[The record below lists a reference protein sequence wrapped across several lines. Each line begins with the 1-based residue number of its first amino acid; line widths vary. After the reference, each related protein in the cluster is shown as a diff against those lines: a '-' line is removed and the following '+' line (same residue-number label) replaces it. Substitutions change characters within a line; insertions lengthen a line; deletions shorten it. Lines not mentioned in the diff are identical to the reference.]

1 MLQKLAAI
9 LVITASAI
17 AFSHCTN
24 SSSSS
29 TSAPAKD
36 ATAASKND
44 SAEVPPPP
52 PKLPPAPARP
62 PIINITDTI
71 RPAMQVLV
79 MRDSAANTDRIG
91 LKMGD
96 ILSVKLAAFMKK
108 AKVKAVGPPMAW
120 FRSQEPPFFFEV
132 GVPVDKKPGK
142 MDKGIYI
149 KSIPKDSVIIAHFY
163 GPYEMTYQAY
173 EAVEDVL
180 KSKKRKL
187 KGEPVEIYV
196 DDPIDANGKPKDP
209 YKVLTDIVFPF
220 QR

>member
-1 MLQKLAAI
+1 MRKKLAA
-9 LVITASAI
+9 LTVAVASVVV
-17 AFSHCTN
+17 FSQCN
-24 SSSSS
+24 DKSKDSSA
-29 TSAPAKD
+29 TTKD
-36 ATAASKND
+36 AVASNSKD
-44 SAEVPPPP
+44 SNEAPPPP
-52 PKLPPAPARP
+52 PKLPPPPARP

-79 MRDSAANTDRIG
+79 MKDSAANTDRIG
-91 LKMGD
+91 LKMGE

-132 GVPVDKKPGK
+132 GLPVDKKPGK

-149 KSIPKDSVIIAHFY
+149 KSTPKDSVIVAHFY

-196 DDPIDANGKPKDP
+196 DDPIEANGKPKDP

-220 QR
+220 HK